1 MRIQIASGLLAALA
15 GMSAATAQGTAD
27 AYVVKIPGANITS
40 TVTLS
45 TWGGNGVAGQALTIP
60 FVLSLAGTTAPASFQ
75 MDVGFDPAKLTFV
88 SASAAPL
95 LTGAGNGLTSSTVSS
110 GDVRLT
116 TTGPNQNAL
125 ASGIVAWATF
135 TMAASFGTAA
145 TPVTLVN
152 CMSADPLGNP
162 LSTGCI
168 AGTVGLFS
176 CDVNRDGS
184 VGVADVQ
191 TMINEALGA
200 SPAMNDLNQDGIV
213 NVADIQKVIDAAMG
227 RGCVY

>member
-1 MRIQIASGLLAALA
+1 
-15 GMSAATAQGTAD
+15 MSAAAAQGSAD
-27 AYVVKIPGANITS
+27 AYVVKVPGANITS

-45 TWGGNGVAGQALTIP
+45 TWGGNGVAGQAVTIP
-60 FVLSLAGTTAPASFQ
+60 IALSLAGSTAPASFQ
-75 MDVGFDPAKLTFV
+75 IDVSFDPTKLTFV
-88 SASAAPL
+88 SASAGAQ
-95 LTGAGNGLTSSTVSS
+95 LTGAGNGLTSSAVSS

-125 ASGIVAWATF
+125 SSGIVAWATF
-135 TMAASFGTAA
+135 TMASTFGTAV

-168 AGTVGLFS
+168 AGTVGLFT

-191 TMINEALGA
+191 TMVNEALGV
-200 SPAMNDLNQDGIV
+200 SPAINDLNQDGMV
-213 NVADIQKVIDAAMG
+213 NVADVQKVIDAAMG